1 MKMTEIAL
9 TRDEINQRKINL
21 ENFFSHLVEDK
32 QAKILKNNLIE
43 YLDHIDAQINESK
56 ESQ

>member
-1 MKMTEIAL
+1 MTEIAL